1 MVKRN
6 AQNIDALLLIHDL
19 KYSS

>member
-1 MVKRN
+1 VKRN
-6 AQNIDALLLIHDL
+6 AQNIDAIFLTHDL